1 MRIHIVT
8 LFTVAVAL
16 FASESAAQQSPGGSR
31 RVSTTIGL
39 SKGAGALT
47 CPFCTNEGKGG
58 IAGMVGIE
66 TTWRPGI
73 RVGLEADWWMHS
85 GSGSSRSVLAAAPV
99 AHLYTSRTSK
109 LFIKLGVGI
118 ARFTA
123 SSEEEELRTTAVSG
137 IFGAGYE
144 FRLSGRNMLVPYV
157 SYLSGSGGTMRLNGS
172 QVTPLGG
179 VSLFQYGLALSRR

>member
-1 MRIHIVT
+1 MR
-8 LFTVAVAL
+8 LSTVAIAACAL
-16 FASESAAQQSPGGSR
+16 ATFAGALSAQAPSSK
-31 RVSTTIGL
+31 RVSYTIGI

-58 IAGMVGIE
+58 LAGVLGME

-73 RVGLEADWWMHS
+73 RLGIEADWWMHS
-85 GSGSSRSVLAAAPV
+85 GGGSSRSVLAAAPV
-99 AHLYTSRTSK
+99 THLYLNRSSPIF
-109 LFIKLGVGI
+109 LKLGVGI

-123 SSEEEELRTTAVSG
+123 SSDEEELRTTAMSG
-137 IFGAGYE
+137 LLGVGYE
-144 FRLSGRNMLVPYV
+144 IRLSGRNVLVPYV

-179 VSLFQYGLALSRR
+179 VSLLQYGFALSRR